1 MQKTNE
7 SMHLNVYLKVRKH
20 LKGSF
25 LNFWENQR
33 DYDFY
38 KMNFK
43 NKETS
48 DDERKQTK
56 LSKAFDEK
64 REMISK
70 FNPILATS
78 MSRINILKKLGLEWR
93 KWQTM

>member
-1 MQKTNE
+1 MQKTNK
-7 SMHLNVYLKVRKH
+7 SMHLNVYPKIRKH

-33 DYDFY
+33 EYDFY
-38 KMNFK
+38 EMNFK

-48 DDERKQTK
+48 DERKQAK

-64 REMISK
+64 SEMISK
-70 FNPILATS
+70 FNPTLATS
-78 MSRINILKKLGLEWR
+78 MSRTSIFKKLSKIWD
-93 KWQTM
+93 